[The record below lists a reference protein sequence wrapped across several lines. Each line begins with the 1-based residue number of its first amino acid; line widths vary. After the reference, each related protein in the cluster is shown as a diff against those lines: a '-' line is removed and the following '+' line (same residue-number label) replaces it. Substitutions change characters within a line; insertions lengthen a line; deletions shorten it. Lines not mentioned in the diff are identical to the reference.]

1 MELRGLQRRIEVV
14 GRCLARFH
22 AALVEEGLDRDSA
35 LAITGAVAWGI
46 FAWHVQI
53 VWRPAPPRPARGDEL
68 SAGREGLSTV
78 AHHRHARPDRNLY
91 LAIVDAT
98 FGDIV
103 SQVERLAKSRA
114 PAPEVLR
121 ALIAVVGDLASRR
134 HPNFCTMMLRELLTG
149 GTHLDPRTVPMPLRV
164 LAAVKRIVERGV
176 RDGAFRP
183 VDPVLTHLSLVG
195 SLVFFFGTARFRERV
210 LSGQRRIAPPTAD
223 AYVRHIQDLAIHGL
237 AAAGAS
243 GNGPRRAGQRDVAI
257 GPGFR

>member
-1 MELRGLQRRIEVV
+1 MMPGEFPIPSRRAQA
-14 GRCLARFH
+14 GRRPGVAATREALLA
-22 AALVEEGLDRDSA
+22 A
-35 LAITGAVAWGI
+35 GADL
-46 FAWHVQI
+46 FA
-53 VWRPAPPRPARGDEL
+53 ARGYEGVPVWAIAEK
-68 SAGREGLSTV
+68 AGVNKAMISYHFGGK
-78 AHHRHARPDRNLY
+78 RNLY
-91 LAIVDAT
+91 LAIVDVT
-98 FGDIV
+98 FADIV

-149 GTHLDPRTVPMPLRV
+149 GTHLDPRTVTMPLRV

-210 LSGQRRIAPPTAD
+210 LSRQRRIAPPTAD
-223 AYVRHIQDLAIHGL
+223 AYVRHIQDLATHAL
-237 AAAGAS
+237 AAAGAG
-243 GNGPRRAGQRDVAI
+243 GNGPETGGPSRWRNRTRVSARRRPLQS
-257 GPGFR
+257 